1 MDEEETQQFL
11 TLETRLHRKEVRN
24 AADRVDR
31 LLADDFVEF
40 TKSGLVVDK
49 AATIRRLGAESLDR
63 KIAVEDFKARYLC
76 EDLVLVTYRSTST
89 DPVTSE
95 TVFTLRSS
103 IWRKEGDAW
112 RMTFHQGTR
121 CVDANDAE
129 SPS

>member
-1 MDEEETQQFL
+1 MDERETQQFL
-11 TLETRLHRKEVRN
+11 ELETKLHRKEIRN

-49 AATIRRLGAESLDR
+49 AATIRSLGAESLDR
-63 KIAVEDFKARYLC
+63 KIAVNDFKARYLSK
-76 EDLVLVTYRSTST
+76 DLVLVTYRSTST

-121 CVDANDAE
+121 LASAKNE
-129 SPS
+129 QSQS